1 MKYYVIKNKETSE
14 YYRGKGVNKWG
25 KYYNQASIYRIK
37 GTALSSIKDLETWGY
52 NVELVPIKIVET
64 EEEAVDACVYHL
76 DELENENELD
86 GASPD
91 DFTIDT
97 FVVPIEEVNEDSL
110 VRSGL
115 KSSSALD
122 LGTIFHF

>member
-1 MKYYVIKNKETSE
+1 MEYYVIKNKETGE

-64 EEEAVDACVYHL
+64 DKEVTEVRRGTWTNKYQSGNPVSEGYVSSCCDMWHKSKTDFCPYC
-76 DELENENELD
+76 
-86 GASPD
+86 GAYM
-91 DFTIDT
+91 
-97 FVVPIEEVNEDSL
+97 E
-110 VRSGL
+110 
-115 KSSSALD
+115 
-122 LGTIFHF
+122 